1 MAAGAALRGLQ
12 EWCRRRTD
20 GYPGV
25 SITNMTSSFR
35 DGLAFCAII
44 HHHRPDLIDFHSL
57 KQEDVFENNNL
68 AFSVAERELGIPAL
82 LEAEDMLAMRVPDR
96 LSVITYVSQY
106 YNYFN
111 GRAPIGGATKRP
123 SGPAESEPSTKKP
136 TPAAS
141 AADKENVF
149 KGNVAGA
156 QRHSPARARP
166 GGSLASIGEGSPAG
180 FHAPP
185 TVAVAAAP
193 PVAQGSTCTMCG
205 LRVHLVERHLVDGRL
220 YHHNCF
226 RCKECSNTL
235 MPGMYK
241 EGKEPGTY
249 VCQHHRARSIYATT
263 INAGTGTTTTT
274 ATTTTTGT
282 AATTT
287 TTGTAATTTTTG
299 ATSTTSSTSFLP
311 SRLTSPSTASSRVT
325 PGRDVPTIGKLNAA
339 ATPTIS
345 QPTTPSGRE
354 GRGIGATS
362 PSPAARLTVSPV
374 PETGRTSEARDTF
387 FLSTPASG
395 QTAPG
400 WDRFEQK
407 LPRGGSSDTPT
418 SGRTGTPASPRLDK
432 NRYEERDKAMENA
445 RQLLARRLPFGQ
457 SSTVAPTSNNL
468 SPSSG
473 KLSPTSRKRSP
484 ASGNLSAT
492 SGETPTVTP
501 AGPTPIPLPRRTIP
515 ELVPSKWES
524 SVSPVPK
531 YTPSATPEKSP
542 TRTRIGT
549 GATSVSGGGGSSSS
563 AGTSRSPVASLADSS
578 VKTPGSIYA
587 DIVLRKATTP
597 GQPAGFPEKSSA
609 SKGGAGAFGVKLR
622 PTKSPTPVAG
632 TGTTSTAGGTTPV
645 ATKAPSSTASGTT
658 TFVPQSGRAQSVT
671 VTVTIPVPE
680 QPRPVDGGGHR
691 STAQWEVP
699 ASLPHTGPPGSAPFG
714 HGDTKGRGGSPSKT
728 AETPKKTWK
737 KNPAPGYGY
746 PPNRIPRRKP
756 DTYMPPEQIQAELNS
771 ICLSLDEMQQRGVLL
786 EAELRSCE
794 GGDGEDELLVNW
806 FRLIQEKNLL
816 VRKESELAYVS
827 KQQILEERQ
836 VEVEDQIRRIMG
848 RPEAEKDRAHEQ
860 ELLDEL
866 IEIVRDRNLIVEN
879 LERDRLRE
887 LEEDK
892 ALEDMLSTKD
902 IFKSQEAKETG
913 QETPKDTGKE
923 TPKDTG
929 KETPKEKKE
938 RKRAEQEKKDL
949 EKKEK
954 IRAEKERRDQEKQE
968 RQRAEKERKEKE
980 KQEKERQQKEK
991 QEKEKQQKEK
1001 QEKEKQEKERQQKEK
1016 QEKEKQQKEKQE
1028 KEKQQKEK
1036 QEKSKKN
1043 KEKAENKKNQS
1054 DTLSSETEN
1063 GKIEA

>member
-35 DGLAFCAII
+35 DGLAFCALI

-57 KQEDVFENNNL
+57 KQEDVLKNNHL

-82 LEAEDMLAMRVPDR
+82 LDAEDMLAMRVPDR

-136 TPAAS
+136 TPTAS

-149 KGNVAGA
+149 KVRAA
-156 QRHSPARARP
+156 LVRTHARTHAR
-166 GGSLASIGEGSPAG
+166 EGSPAG
-180 FHAPP
+180 VHAPP
-185 TVAVAAAP
+185 TVAIATAP
-193 PVAQGSTCTMCG
+193 PAAQGSTCTMCG
-205 LRVHLVERHLVDGRL
+205 LRVHLVQRHLVDGHL

-235 MPGMYK
+235 MPGTYK

-263 INAGTGTTTTT
+263 INAGTGTATTTATTTTPGT

-287 TTGTAATTTTTG
+287 TPG
-299 ATSTTSSTSFLP
+299 ATFTTSSTSFLP
-311 SRLTSPSTASSRVT
+311 SRLTSPSTASSSRAT
-325 PGRDVPTIGKLNAA
+325 PGRDVPTIGKLNAT
-339 ATPTIS
+339 ATPTVS
-345 QPTTPSGRE
+345 QLTTPSARE

-362 PSPAARLTVSPV
+362 PSPTARLTASPV
-374 PETGRTSEARDTF
+374 PENSRTSEARDTF

-395 QTAPG
+395 QMAPG
-400 WDRFEQK
+400 WERFEQK
-407 LPRGGSSDTPT
+407 LPGGGSSDTPT
-418 SGRTGTPASPRLDK
+418 SGRSGTPASPRSDK
-432 NRYEERDKAMENA
+432 KRYEERDKAMENA
-445 RQLLARRLPFGQ
+445 RQLLARRLPIGQ
-457 SSTVAPTSNNL
+457 KSTVAPTANDL
-468 SPSSG
+468 SPPSSG

-484 ASGNLSAT
+484 ASGNLSTT
-492 SGETPTVTP
+492 SGEIPTVTP
-501 AGPTPIPLPRRTIP
+501 AGHTPIPLPRRTIP

-542 TRTRIGT
+542 TRTRFGT
-549 GATSVSGGGGSSSS
+549 GATGVSGGGGSSSS
-563 AGTSRSPVASLADSS
+563 ARTSRS
-578 VKTPGSIYA
+578 
-587 DIVLRKATTP
+587 
-597 GQPAGFPEKSSA
+597 
-609 SKGGAGAFGVKLR
+609 
-622 PTKSPTPVAG
+622 
-632 TGTTSTAGGTTPV
+632 
-645 ATKAPSSTASGTT
+645 
-658 TFVPQSGRAQSVT
+658 
-671 VTVTIPVPE
+671 
-680 QPRPVDGGGHR
+680 
-691 STAQWEVP
+691 
-699 ASLPHTGPPGSAPFG
+699 
-714 HGDTKGRGGSPSKT
+714 
-728 AETPKKTWK
+728 
-737 KNPAPGYGY
+737 
-746 PPNRIPRRKP
+746 PRRKP

-816 VRKESELAYVS
+816 VRKESELAYIS
-827 KQQILEERQ
+827 KQQILEERHA
-836 VEVEDQIRRIMG
+836 EVEDQIRRIMG
-848 RPEAEKDRAHEQ
+848 RPGEMRTVHAAPHEQ
-860 ELLDEL
+860 ELLKEL
-866 IEIVRDRNLIVEN
+866 MKIVHDRNLIVEN
-879 LERDRLRE
+879 LDRDRLRE

-902 IFKSQEAKETG
+902 IFKSQEAG
-913 QETPKDTGKE
+913 QE

-968 RQRAEKERKEKE
+968 RQRAEKEQKEKE

-1001 QEKEKQEKERQQKEK
+1001 Q
-1016 QEKEKQQKEKQE
+1016 
-1028 KEKQQKEK
+1028 KEK

-1043 KEKAENKKNQS
+1043 KEKAENKKNKS
-1054 DTLSSETEN
+1054 DTLTSETEN

>member
-35 DGLAFCAII
+35 DGLAFCALI

-57 KQEDVFENNNL
+57 KQEDVLKNNHL

-82 LEAEDMLAMRVPDR
+82 LDAEDMLAMRVPDR

-111 GRAPIGGATKRP
+111 DRAPIGGATKRP

-149 KGNVAGA
+149 KGNAAGA
-156 QRHSPARARP
+156 QRHSPARVRP

-180 FHAPP
+180 VHAPP
-185 TVAVAAAP
+185 TVAIAAAP
-193 PVAQGSTCTMCG
+193 PAAQGSTCTMCG
-205 LRVHLVERHLVDGRL
+205 LRVHLVQRHLVDGHL

-235 MPGMYK
+235 MPGTYK

-263 INAGTGTTTTT
+263 INAGTGTATTTATTTTPGT

-287 TTGTAATTTTTG
+287 TPG

-311 SRLTSPSTASSRVT
+311 SRLTSPSTASSSRAT
-325 PGRDVPTIGKLNAA
+325 PGRDLPTIGKLNAT
-339 ATPTIS
+339 ATPTVS
-345 QPTTPSGRE
+345 QPTTPSARE

-362 PSPAARLTVSPV
+362 PSPTARLTASPV
-374 PETGRTSEARDTF
+374 PENSRTSEARDTF

-400 WDRFEQK
+400 WERFEQK
-407 LPRGGSSDTPT
+407 LPGGGSSDTPT
-418 SGRTGTPASPRLDK
+418 SGRSGTPASPRSDK
-432 NRYEERDKAMENA
+432 KRYEERDKAMENA
-445 RQLLARRLPFGQ
+445 RQLLARRLPIGQ
-457 SSTVAPTSNNL
+457 KSTVAPTANDL
-468 SPSSG
+468 SPPSSG

-484 ASGNLSAT
+484 ASGNLSTT
-492 SGETPTVTP
+492 SGEIPTVTP
-501 AGPTPIPLPRRTIP
+501 AGHTPIPLPRRTIP

-542 TRTRIGT
+542 TRTRFGT
-549 GATSVSGGGGSSSS
+549 GATGVSGGGGSSSS

-609 SKGGAGAFGVKLR
+609 SKSGAGAFGVKLR

-632 TGTTSTAGGTTPV
+632 AGTTATAGGTTPA
-645 ATKAPSSTASGTT
+645 ATKAPSGTASGTT
-658 TFVPQSGRAQSVT
+658 TFVPESGKAQSVT
-671 VTVTIPVPE
+671 ITVTIPE

-699 ASLPHTGPPGSAPFG
+699 VSPPQAGSPGSALFG

-728 AETPKKTWK
+728 AETPKKTFWK

-746 PPNRIPRRKP
+746 PPNHTPRRKP

-816 VRKESELAYVS
+816 VRKESELAYIS
-827 KQQILEERQ
+827 KQQILEERHA
-836 VEVEDQIRRIMG
+836 EVEDQIRRIMG
-848 RPEAEKDRAHEQ
+848 RPEAEKDPAHEQ
-860 ELLDEL
+860 ELLKEL
-866 IEIVRDRNLIVEN
+866 MKIVHDRNLIVEN
-879 LERDRLRE
+879 LDRDRLRE

-902 IFKSQEAKETG
+902 IFKSQEAG
-913 QETPKDTGKE
+913 QE

-968 RQRAEKERKEKE
+968 RQRAEKEQKEKE

-1001 QEKEKQEKERQQKEK
+1001 Q
-1016 QEKEKQQKEKQE
+1016 
-1028 KEKQQKEK
+1028 KEK

-1043 KEKAENKKNQS
+1043 KEKAENKKNKS
-1054 DTLSSETEN
+1054 DTLTSETEN